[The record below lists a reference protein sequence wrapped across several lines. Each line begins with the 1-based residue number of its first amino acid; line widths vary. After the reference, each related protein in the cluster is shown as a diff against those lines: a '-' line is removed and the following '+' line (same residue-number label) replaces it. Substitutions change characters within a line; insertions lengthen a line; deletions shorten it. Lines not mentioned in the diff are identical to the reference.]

1 MPIRGSEKATRLRKS
16 WAAPFRERV
25 LPLLDEEAFRDAFSS
40 TRGRPNKSSRLL
52 VALHLL
58 KEWNDLTDE
67 QVIDNLEYNLQ
78 WHFALGIESDTAHT
92 CQKTMHNF
100 RTILTD
106 NERAQQ
112 VFKDVTRGLANMDG
126 IALGRQRLDSTH
138 ILSNIAVLSR
148 LGLFVE
154 TVTLF
159 LRELRKEAPA
169 SYKSLDSGYG
179 RRYLDREG
187 YFSDA
192 KREQARRRLPVV
204 AQDVYALV
212 LGFEDDEAVS
222 SLSSFGLLRRLFEEQ
237 CEVVAEADVGDGDG
251 GNGEGEVEGIGGQG
265 RVKLRD
271 PKSISS
277 GSLQSPHDPDVT
289 YGHKGKGHEVQVSET
304 CDEENPYQLITGV
317 AVNGA
322 NESDQNA
329 VLPMLNQL
337 EESGMAPDEMLAD
350 TGYGSGENI
359 VESAQRGVDLHAP
372 VPDPDKAQPV
382 DHFQRPVSD
391 KLWTDTDSSKP
402 ASPSHP
408 RADSSKPLELAWFS
422 FDKTCCLVF
431 SCPAGHP
438 AIDQYLSKT
447 NQLIARFSA
456 ETCTNCPLAAICPT
470 GLDLGVVDT
479 WLTAS
484 DTHPGGEKP
493 A

>member
-25 LPLLDEEAFRDAFSS
+25 LPLIDEEAFRDAFSS

-78 WHFALGIESDTAHT
+78 WHFALGIE
-92 CQKTMHNF
+92 
-100 RTILTD
+100 
-106 NERAQQ
+106 
-112 VFKDVTRGLANMDG
+112 
-126 IALGRQRLDSTH
+126 
-138 ILSNIAVLSR
+138 
-148 LGLFVE
+148 
-154 TVTLF
+154 
-159 LRELRKEAPA
+159 
-169 SYKSLDSGYG
+169 
-179 RRYLDREG
+179 
-187 YFSDA
+187 
-192 KREQARRRLPVV
+192 
-204 AQDVYALV
+204 
-212 LGFEDDEAVS
+212 
-222 SLSSFGLLRRLFEEQ
+222 
-237 CEVVAEADVGDGDG
+237 
-251 GNGEGEVEGIGGQG
+251 
-265 RVKLRD
+265 
-271 PKSISS
+271 
-277 GSLQSPHDPDVT
+277 
-289 YGHKGKGHEVQVSET
+289 
-304 CDEENPYQLITGV
+304 DEENPYQLITGV

-329 VLPMLNQL
+329 VLPMLDQL
-337 EESGMAPDEMLAD
+337 EERGMAPDEMLAD

-391 KLWTDTDSSKP
+391 KSWTDTDSSKP